1 MTDTLLIL
9 NAGSSRSL
17 CFAIATRPNCSCAVS
32 WPVCNRS
39 RDLPST
45 ICRGKLWMSKPGLP
59 VLVCLISR
67 RLSFYLTGGNV
78 IAAVRFIWSRPV
90 IA

>member
-1 MTDTLLIL
+1 VFRNCDPPELQLRGQL
-9 NAGSSRSL
+9 ASL
-17 CFAIATRPNCSCAVS
+17 QSEPRFAVH
-32 WPVCNRS
+32 
-39 RDLPST
+39 DLS
-45 ICRGKLWMSKPGLP
+45 GKLWMSKPGLP